1 MLLTSVGKFKELL
14 TSSWTGCVHEHALN
28 MLGKMHPHLQQD
40 FTVAKLVIHPSELP
54 LYVLCPGL
62 VSAQAIWFHIC
73 SGVSALEVT

>member
-1 MLLTSVGKFKELL
+1 M
-14 TSSWTGCVHEHALN
+14 W
-28 MLGKMHPHLQQD
+28 GKMHPHLQQD